1 LRNLALLA
9 TSAVLLLLAAA
20 PAADAQAQAG
30 AGGAGGAAPASVAK
44 AKKVRKAATK
54 AKKRK
59 KVRKRP
65 AVQKRKV
72 ADPVGAP
79 TSAAVAPAPAATG
92 GVAPGQTDPQM
103 AQLGP
108 GQTAKLLPSGYAS
121 IPADAPPEIQAM
133 IAKANEIVG
142 KPYVYGGGHDQ
153 WWGTRGKGYDCSGTV
168 SYALHGADGILDAP
182 LDSGS
187 FMKWGAAGAG
197 TWVTVYTNPGHA
209 FAVIAGLRLD
219 TSAAG
224 DPSGAKGP
232 RWRPVLRSTSGFTA
246 RHPDGL

>member
-1 LRNLALLA
+1 MRNLALLA
-9 TSAVLLLLAAA
+9 TSAVLLLAAA
-20 PAADAQAQAG
+20 PAADAQSQS
-30 AGGAGGAAPASVAK
+30 GGAGPANVAK
-44 AKKVRKAATK
+44 GKKVRKAATK
-54 AKKRK
+54 AKKHK
-59 KVRKRP
+59 KVRNRRQV
-65 AVQKRKV
+65 AQKRKV
-72 ADPVGAP
+72 AAPVGAP
-79 TSAAVAPAPAATG
+79 SPATVLPAPAATG

-108 GQTAKLLPSGYAS
+108 GQVAKLLPSGYAS
-121 IPADAPPEIQAM
+121 IPAEAPPEVQAM

-142 KPYVYGGGHDQ
+142 KRYVYGGGHDR

-168 SYALHGADGILDAP
+168 SYALHGADGILDDP

-187 FMKWGAAGAG
+187 FMRWGRAGAG

-232 RWRPVLRSTSGFTA
+232 RWRPVLRSTRGFKA